1 MQFIQGNNCHQTY
14 FTTLDDQVHVRFC
27 EEQGVKSILLTRL
40 CIRQSQRSPELIF
53 ARKMYLCVQLLGDR
67 SDILSVIGSWRDSL
81 SDDHVFEALDSW
93 IDDTVK
99 EQSDSLDYI
108 KEWHNK

>member
-1 MQFIQGNNCHQTY
+1 MN
-14 FTTLDDQVHVRFC
+14 
-27 EEQGVKSILLTRL
+27 KSKIEKRLPEPQPNSEPKADELPSALLLPNPML
-40 CIRQSQRSPELIF
+40 CVRQSPRTPELIF
-53 ARKMYLCVQLLGDR
+53 ARKMYLCVQLLGGR

-81 SDDHVFEALDSW
+81 SDEHVFEALDSW